1 MPRENQLLLIQS
13 LTDYDLRGLQF
24 RKETLR
30 NVSFSLFVLNL
41 QSFFSKSFVIQKV
54 SVSL

>member
-1 MPRENQLLLIQS
+1 M
-13 LTDYDLRGLQF
+13 
-24 RKETLR
+24 R

-41 QSFFSKSFVIQKV
+41 QSFFSKGFVVQKV